1 MTPKDELETLRI
13 YEIDYSVSPGGIN
26 SFEVY
31 PDLDND
37 YESGYPL
44 YETESLADACLFAYN
59 LGCNFKVYT
68 LSQYHKQFEEDI
80 YDTPAQPLTNVS
92 AN

>member
-1 MTPKDELETLRI
+1 MDELETLRI

-31 PDLDND
+31 PDLNMHED
-37 YESGYPL
+37 GYPL
-44 YETESLADACLFAYN
+44 YETESIADACLFAYN
-59 LGCNFKVYT
+59 QGCNFKVYT
-68 LSQYHKQFEEDI
+68 LSQYHKQFEEDL
-80 YDTPAQPLTNVS
+80 YDTPAQLLTNVS